1 MIYVIVWIHSI
12 FLIGEQNALAESQWN
27 SVYDLIRLHASHM
40 YQEGLGHA
48 ERHIADNH
56 HLQIGMALIMLG
68 VLFPAFGHS
77 EEYIETGRQIVSDNL
92 EYSIYADGVNNED
105 SMTYS
110 HFIAR
115 LYLEA
120 ELLLKKHYIRERRNY
135 NIVKD
140 AMNRIANAGIVP
152 VVVLDHAKDAVPV
165 AQALLMGGI
174 DVMEITFRTAAA
186 SDSIKAVSES
196 CPDMLVG
203 AGTVITLEQC
213 KKAVEC
219 GAKFIV
225 SPGFDPEVVKWCV
238 ESGVAVT
245 PGCVTP
251 TEIMA
256 AMKLGL
262 KVVKFFPAGVYGGLS
277 ALKALS
283 GPFGGIK
290 FIPTGGVSTQN
301 IGEFI
306 AAPFIHA
313 VGGSWVCPKA
323 DIAAGN
329 FEKITKLSM
338 EARNAAMGFE
348 VAHIGI
354 NCENAEE
361 SLDVCKKLNE
371 AFSLPVKEGNSSNF
385 ASSGVEVMKSMYLGK
400 NGHIAIRTN
409 TIPVAIAELEKRGF
423 VCDMETAKYK
433 GDKMIAVYLKS
444 EFGGFAVHLLQK

>member
-1 MIYVIVWIHSI
+1 M
-12 FLIGEQNALAESQWN
+12 
-27 SVYDLIRLHASHM
+27 D
-40 YQEGLGHA
+40 
-48 ERHIADNH
+48 
-56 HLQIGMALIMLG
+56 
-68 VLFPAFGHS
+68 VL
-77 EEYIETGRQIVSDNL
+77 
-92 EYSIYADGVNNED
+92 
-105 SMTYS
+105 
-110 HFIAR
+110 AR
-115 LYLEA
+115 LA
-120 ELLLKKHYIRERRNY
+120 ASA
-135 NIVKD
+135 V
-140 AMNRIANAGIVP
+140 VP
-152 VVVLDHAKDAVPV
+152 VVVLDDAEDAV
-165 AQALLMGGI
+165 ATAKALLAGGV

-186 SDSIKAVSES
+186 ADSIKAVAES

-213 KKAVEC
+213 KKAVDC

-225 SPGFDPEVVKWCV
+225 SPGFDEDVVRWCV
-238 ESGVAVT
+238 EHGVAVT

-262 KVVKFFPAGVYGGLS
+262 TVVKFFPAGVYGGL
-277 ALKALS
+277 AAMKVLS

-290 FIPTGGVSTQN
+290 FIPTGGVNGQN

-329 FEKITKLSM
+329 FEKITMLCKQ
-338 EARNAAMGFE
+338 ARSAALGFE
-348 VAHIGI
+348 VAHVGV
-354 NCENAEE
+354 NCENGEA
-361 SLDVCKKLNE
+361 SLAVCKKLDA
-371 AFSLPVKEGNSSNF
+371 AFGLGVKEGNSSNF
-385 ASSGVEVMKSMYLGK
+385 ASNGIEVMKSMYLGK

-409 TIPVAIAELEKRGF
+409 SISLAVAALEKQGY

-433 GDKMIAVYLKS
+433 GERMIAVYLKE